1 MENCKIHLLEKKPDL
16 IGPTVEKATAACKTM
31 LRIRNMEKVLY
42 RLYQEKKVRGFCH
55 LSIGQEAI
63 SAGIEMVLDPNDIL
77 IGSYRCHA
85 FALISGIDAK
95 EIVCEQVGSV
105 DGCSRG
111 KGGSMHLY
119 GSKFLGGHGIVGAQV
134 PLGLGAAFAEK
145 YKSLLGNPAANK
157 PSEEKG
163 VVGEWTNN
171 IWNEFNGKNVTI
183 AAFGDGA
190 ANQGQIYESM
200 NMAALW
206 KLPIVFLCENN
217 QYGMG
222 TPVSRAS
229 ASPTIFDRFSFVP
242 GIWIDSTDVFTVAS
256 AFKYA
261 REHALKKGPIIIE
274 CATYRYNGHSMT
286 DAFTGY
292 RKQEEVD
299 SYEKKDSIDLIKHY
313 MGPNANRK
321 VAEMNESAHSEMEK
335 IKKVSINSPRCDIS
349 ELYKDILI

>member
-1 MENCKIHLLEKKPDL
+1 MDKYKVHLLDKGPDQ
-16 IGPTVEKATAACKTM
+16 IEPTRDKALAACRTM
-31 LRIRNMEKVLY
+31 LRIRNMETLLSDLY
-42 RLYQEKKVRGFCH
+42 EEKKIRGFCH

-63 SAGIEMVLDPNDIL
+63 SAGIEMILDPSDML

-85 FALISGIDAK
+85 FALISGIDVK
-95 EIVCEQVGSV
+95 EIVCEQIGSV

-145 YKSLLGNPAANK
+145 YRSVLNHPLAVK
-157 PSEEKG
+157 PTEEKG
-163 VVGEWTNN
+163 TVGEWTNKV
-171 IWNEFNGKNVTI
+171 WNVFGAKNVCI
-183 AAFGDGA
+183 CAFGDGA
-190 ANQGQIYESM
+190 ANQGQVYESL

-229 ASPTIFDRFSFVP
+229 ASHTVYDRFSFVP
-242 GIWIDSTDVFTVAS
+242 GIIIDSTDPFTVAS

-261 REHALKKGPIIIE
+261 RDHALTKGPIILE
-274 CATYRYNGHSMT
+274 CMTYRYNDHSMT
-286 DAFTGY
+286 DAFTQY
-292 RKQEEVD
+292 RTQEEIE
-299 SYEKKDSIDLIKHY
+299 SHKKKDSIEAIKQY
-313 MGPNANRK
+313 MGDDADRK
-321 VAEMNESAHSEMEK
+321 IAEMNETAYNEMQK
-335 IKKVSINSPRCDIS
+335 IKVVSLNSPRCDLS
-349 ELYKDILI
+349 DLTKDILI